1 MFALKSNFSKA
12 GHSWRISDVEAFEP
26 RVHGLPDHPR
36 GGQEPLCLSDGPI
49 PSSIKWDQN
58 MLKRSDRNKD
68 ENKRHPKVRIRIEGG
83 FFQNCRL

>member
-12 GHSWRISDVEAFEP
+12 GHSRRISDVEAFEP

-49 PSSIKWDQN
+49 LHQVGSKHAQET
-58 MLKRSDRNKD
+58 RQ
-68 ENKRHPKVRIRIEGG
+68 E
-83 FFQNCRL
+83 